1 MRVLR
6 RISILVV
13 VGAAILATVTYILP
27 REVTVERS
35 VAIGAP
41 PEAIFPHVNSLQAT
55 EAWSPWLERDP
66 EVKLVYSGPDFG
78 VGNRMAWESEHPQV
92 GSGTQEI
99 TASVQNSQ
107 VRTALDF
114 GAMGTARASF
124 DLEPDGAVTELTWGF
139 VTDTGMNPVARWMGL
154 MMDRW
159 VGADYEAGL
168 SRLKELVESGI

>member
-6 RISILVV
+6 KIFTFIIVV
-13 VGAAILATVTYILP
+13 AAILAVVAYVLP

-35 VAIGAP
+35 LTINAT
-41 PEAIFPHVNSLQAT
+41 PEAIFPHVNSMQAT

-66 EVKLVYSGPDFG
+66 NVKLTYEGPDSG
-78 VGNRMAWESEHPQV
+78 VGNRMTWESEHPQV

-99 TASVQNSQ
+99 TASIENSQ

-114 GAMGTARASF
+114 GAMGTARARF
-124 DLEPDGAVTELTWGF
+124 DLKPDGAVTELTWGF
-139 VTDTGMNPVARWMGL
+139 VTDTGMNPIARWMGL

-168 SRLKELVESGI
+168 ARIKALVESGS